1 MRLAAESRRCPLL
14 VSLVAVVC
22 TLLVTMS
29 VLFWNYSGAR
39 AAHILSDVRLTI
51 VFRDEIKETD

>member
-1 MRLAAESRRCPLL
+1 MGLAAESRRCPLL

-29 VLFWNYSGAR
+29 VLFWNYTGV
-39 AAHILSDVRLTI
+39 AANNPHIYYIFLD
-51 VFRDEIKETD
+51 

>member
-1 MRLAAESRRCPLL
+1 MRLSAESRRCPLL

-39 AAHILSDVRLTI
+39 AANNLHTYILLD
-51 VFRDEIKETD
+51 

>member
-29 VLFWNYSGAR
+29 VLFWNYSGGEGR
-39 AAHILSDVRLTI
+39 ILSDVRLKI
-51 VFRDEIKETD
+51 VLRDEIKETD

>member
-1 MRLAAESRRCPLL
+1 MNVAAESRRCPLL

-29 VLFWNYSGAR
+29 VLFWNYSGG
-39 AAHILSDVRLTI
+39 AANNLHLT
-51 VFRDEIKETD
+51 

>member
-1 MRLAAESRRCPLL
+1 MSVAAESRRCPLL

-29 VLFWNYSGAR
+29 VLFWNYSGGAAR
-39 AAHILSDVRLTI
+39 ILSDVRLTI